1 MSPNTPAIRTT
12 TRSCRPR
19 RRIHCRR
26 TYPRI
31 STTRLSPDDGAEGR
45 RRMTRPS
52 SSANIASVQSQTR
65 PGGGRS
71 ASWCRWGRRKFRYLH
86 TPRCRMHPP
95 LTSPRSWSLARTHAR
110 SPSLPLP
117 LPPRNE
123 GFIRG
128 RGRVLG
134 VFSCRCRV
142 CAASIARSGRSQSFV
157 VSLACAFVRKDETDD
172 RDVTCRKKKNRPCG

>member
-95 LTSPRSWSLARTHAR
+95 LTSPRSWSHARTPDRRRCRCHYRREMRVSLGGGGGYWVSFRAVVVCVRPVSRARGGR
-110 SPSLPLP
+110 SPSWFL
-117 LPPRNE
+117 
-123 GFIRG
+123 
-128 RGRVLG
+128 
-134 VFSCRCRV
+134 
-142 CAASIARSGRSQSFV
+142 
-157 VSLACAFVRKDETDD
+157 
-172 RDVTCRKKKNRPCG
+172 